1 MEVELLEIRDFLARH
16 APFAQLPG
24 DTLDQLPAR
33 LELRYAKRGT
43 ALLEAGGNN
52 AFLYM
57 IRSGAAEIRDESGD
71 LLSHL
76 GEGGVFGYRSLFRG
90 GKVEVNVNAMEDC
103 LLYQLPSAEFERLH
117 RDHPA
122 FGYFFGPSGADRLRN
137 AIEHLGEPQGEQ
149 QVGVMTTPISELLVC
164 EPVSLSPAATVR
176 EAAALMC
183 ERRVSSMLVIEN
195 GALAGILTDRD
206 LRSRVLAS
214 GRDYDTPLREVMTP
228 QPMTVEASAPA
239 FDALLSMARHNV
251 HHLPVI
257 SPDGVDGMITA
268 TDLLQR
274 HSTSAVHLVG
284 DVYKRNSAEE
294 MAEISAAVP
303 QLLVNLVGAGTTAQS
318 TGHVITAVGEAITCR
333 LLQLAEERFGPP
345 PIPYAWIVCGSQARN
360 EQTAHSDQDNGI
372 VLDDSYDPAAHGDYF
387 RQLADFVCDGLD
399 ACGYI
404 YCPGEIMAK
413 TDKWRQPLAVWKSY
427 FAKWIDEPE
436 PKALMHASIFFDM
449 RCLYGECAL
458 FEQLHRFQLNKSAG
472 NRIFLAFMAG
482 NALSH
487 TPPLGFFRNF
497 VLIKGGE
504 HNQTIDLK
512 HNGVVPIIDL
522 ARVYALA
529 GGSPAVN
536 TYDRLQ
542 AAMAGGEVS
551 QDSAKD
557 LLDAFEFISQV
568 RLEHQARQIRSGE
581 KANHFASPN
590 QLSHFERDHLKDA
603 FSVVRTLQQT
613 LAQRYRT

>member
-1 MEVELLEIRDFLARH
+1 MEVELLEIRDFLAHH
-16 APFAQLPG
+16 APFTQLP
-24 DTLDQLPAR
+24 DEALDSIPAS

-52 AFLYM
+52 TFLHL
-57 IRSGAAEIRDESGD
+57 IRSGAVEVCDESGEP
-71 LLSHL
+71 LAHL
-76 GEGGVFGYRSLFRG
+76 GEGAVFGYCSLFRG
-90 GKVEVNVNAMEDC
+90 GEVEINVTAMEDC
-103 LLYQLPSAEFERLH
+103 LLYQLPSAEFEQLH
-117 RDHPA
+117 QRYPA
-122 FGYFFGPSGADRLRN
+122 FGCFFGPNGAERLRN

-149 QVGVMTTPISELLVC
+149 HVGAMTTPISELLAR
-164 EPVSLSPAATVR
+164 EPVSLPPAATVR
-176 EAAALMC
+176 EAATLMC
-183 ERRVSSMLVIEN
+183 ERRVSSMLVVNE
-195 GALAGILTDRD
+195 GALVGVLTDRD
-206 LRSRVLAS
+206 LRGRVLAA
-214 GRDYDTPLREVMTP
+214 GRDYDTPLSEVMTP
-228 QPMTVEASAPA
+228 RPMTVDASAPT
-239 FDALLSMARHNV
+239 FDALLGMVRHNV
-251 HHLPVI
+251 HHLPVV
-257 SPDGVDGMITA
+257 SPEGVVGMITA

-345 PIPYAWIVCGSQARN
+345 PVPYAWIVCGSQARN

-372 VLDDSYDPAAHGDYF
+372 VLDDRYDPAAHGEYF
-387 RQLADFVCDGLD
+387 RQLAEFICDGLD
-399 ACGYI
+399 ACGYV
-404 YCPGEIMAK
+404 YCPGGIMAK

-427 FAKWIDEPE
+427 FAKWIGEPE

-449 RCLYGECAL
+449 RCLHGECQL
-458 FEQLHRFQLNKSAG
+458 FEELQRFQLEKSAG

-504 HNQTIDLK
+504 HDHTLDLK
-512 HNGVVPIIDL
+512 HTGVVPIIDL

-536 TYDRLQ
+536 TYDRLR
-542 AAMAGGEVS
+542 ASLSGGEVS
-551 QDSAKD
+551 HEGAKD
-557 LLDAFEFISQV
+557 LLDAFEFIGQV
-568 RLEHQARQIRSGE
+568 RLQHQARQIREGQQ
-581 KANHFASPN
+581 ANHFASPDE
-590 QLSHFERDHLKDA
+590 LSNFERDHLKDA

-613 LAQRYRT
+613 LAQRYRS